1 MDSRKHCKCNIRKQ
15 YSYIY
20 LGQFLLQYD
29 YSEILLLVI
38 DSKYGI
44 QGSKLDNDH

>member
-1 MDSRKHCKCNIRKQ
+1 MQWKKHNW
-15 YSYIY
+15 YTYNIY
-20 LGQFLLQYD
+20 LGQYLLQYD